1 MNRTEAI
8 QRVVWCLLH
17 HTEHP
22 EIAVATAET
31 LKDSLGDGNEG
42 QMTFT
47 NLLRAAGLFAKDDDG
62 YFMRYRREEAIPDV
76 SLLDLPHPNYLIT
89 FPVPTEPRMRI
100 AYSVFA
106 GLLLKY
112 IYQTYGAVPTE
123 VSEGIVRFVTNQLLP
138 DSHLLWNKFKQSESA
153 ANAVSEGLEATF
165 GAIPNIGR
173 IDVTETMAD
182 SALLRAFLNV
192 LPQFGR
198 KFQPQGGMRLDFYFR
213 KDIND
218 WLTQYAPDGS
228 PSESI
233 SELWQQGFQEENSSD
248 EIAKKIVGA
257 IVHSIDLDQP
267 LPMRTFRSLWTG
279 EGSGVSRKRGE
290 RDSLPK
296 PTDDEGKRSKAVDDA
311 VFRLLS
317 QLDEKRRDTRTL
329 HQWLKP
335 KLKLPQSVKL
345 LNEIVTAIQSPLAAG
360 AKTKSKTID
369 ATSLMDN
376 IVPMFQI
383 QTVVTTL
390 RKSVTQ
396 HNKEVQ
402 GAIQQ
407 TLTLCL
413 MVELAA
419 KLDVNAPISIFGW
432 RVLMLRHVSAE
443 QEWALRFLKKQKP
456 EGGKR
461 ILKIEPFGDI
471 ERLTVSVAEPQ
482 QSFLDFGLESNSS
495 GPPTADNA
503 ASRHVPLQCFMLN
516 GKPAAVTSEPLLSEQ
531 RCLVCGSPTD
541 LLVGTRSFL
550 PEAKKRHYETP
561 TRKAAPSFCSN
572 CAFIAY
578 LSSVYPSSDLSIV
591 EFPADNFLE
600 LFALYESLQG
610 VSALQALKYV
620 NRVASLSVLP
630 NRYLLLSH
638 REGRGKMDGK
648 AQVYLQLREQTH
660 LIEHIDRPM
669 RVQIEGSTSQ
679 MWSEIEP
686 HVPIGLSHF
695 KELPPY
701 FETKPTRKGFAYD
714 VVRAL
719 QTGQPY
725 KAFYAAAKYAV
736 DNNHPFER
744 RVFTKNRKVYE
755 RYIKTHRQV
764 LAKSFGG
771 ETVSNDLYQDI
782 TDFSNHL
789 FDLLHPLVRRE
800 AQKSQSAVSGISRK
814 YTDRILRDFSEGLA
828 GKFLYTVCQE
838 ADSAERDKD
847 RWVKYTTFTKLYG
860 GRPEIEG
867 RTPEGVTQ
875 AWDEFRQS
883 HPVLTEVYLQEYRCK
898 HGAQYAIWQ
907 KFLRE
912 VQARTLASVNVKR
925 QTQQLIQ

>member
-31 LKDSLGDGNEG
+31 LKGSLGEGNEG
-42 QMTFT
+42 QMAFT

-62 YFMRYRREEAIPDV
+62 YFMRYRREEASPDQ
-76 SLLDLPHPNYLIT
+76 SLLNLPPPNCLIT

-100 AYSVFA
+100 AYSVFS

-112 IYQTYGAVPTE
+112 IYQTHEAVPTE
-123 VSEGIVRFVTNQLLP
+123 VSEGIARFVVKQPLP
-138 DSHLLWNKFKQSESA
+138 DSHLLWNKFKQSESV

-165 GAIPNIGR
+165 GAIRNIGR

-182 SALLRAFLNV
+182 SALLRALLNV
-192 LPQFGR
+192 LPQFGN
-198 KFQPQGGMRLDFYFR
+198 KFQRQGGMRLDFYFQ

-218 WLTQYAPDGS
+218 WLTQYAPDGR
-228 PSESI
+228 PCESI
-233 SELWQQGFQEENSSD
+233 AELWQQGFQEENSSD
-248 EIAKKIVGA
+248 EIAKKIAGA

-267 LPMRTFRSLWTG
+267 LPMLTFKLLWTG
-279 EGSGVSRKRGE
+279 ERE
-290 RDSLPK
+290 SLPK
-296 PTDDEGKRSKAVDDA
+296 PTGDEGKRSKAVDDA

-317 QLDEKRRDTRTL
+317 QLDKKRRDTHTL
-329 HQWLKP
+329 HQWMKP
-335 KLKLPQSVKL
+335 KLKTPQWIKL
-345 LNEIVTAIQSPLAAG
+345 LNEADATIQSPPATG
-360 AKTKSKTID
+360 AKAKSKTID
-369 ATSLMDN
+369 ATSLVDD
-376 IVPMFQI
+376 IVTAFQG

-390 RKSVTQ
+390 RKSITR

-402 GAIQQ
+402 QAIQQ

-413 MVELAA
+413 MVELDA
-419 KLDVNAPISIFGW
+419 KLDANVPISIFGW
-432 RVLMLRHVSAE
+432 RVSMLRHVPAE
-443 QEWALRFLKKQKP
+443 QEWALRFLEKQKP
-456 EGGKR
+456 DGGTR
-461 ILKIEPFGDI
+461 ILKIDPFGDI
-471 ERLTVSVAEPQ
+471 ERLTVSVTEPQ
-482 QSFLDFGLESNSS
+482 QLSLDFSLESNSNE
-495 GPPTADNA
+495 PTTTDNTTL
-503 ASRHVPLQCFMLN
+503 RHVPLQCFMLDGN
-516 GKPAAVTSEPLLSEQ
+516 PVAITSEPLLSEQ

-541 LLVGTRSFL
+541 LLEGKKSFL

-561 TRKAAPSFCSN
+561 TREGAPSFCSN

-638 REGRGKMDGK
+638 RDGRGKMDGK
-648 AQVYLQLREQTH
+648 AQVCLQLREQTH
-660 LIEHIDRPM
+660 LIEHINRPM
-669 RVQIEGSTSQ
+669 RVQIEGSTPQ
-679 MWSEIEP
+679 MWSEIAP

-701 FETKPTRKGFAYD
+701 FETDSTRKGFAYD

-736 DNNHPFER
+736 DNEHPFEQ

-755 RYIKTHRQV
+755 RYIITHRQE
-764 LAKSFGG
+764 LAKSLGG
-771 ETVSNDLYQDI
+771 ETVSNDFYKDI
-782 TDFSNHL
+782 TDFSDHL

-800 AQKSQSAVSGISRK
+800 VQKRGSAVSGIARK
-814 YTDRILRDFSEGLA
+814 YTDLILREFSEGLA

-838 ADSAERDKD
+838 ADSAERQGDG
-847 RWVKYTTFTKLYG
+847 WVKYTTFTKLYG
-860 GRPEIEG
+860 GSPKTKGKTAEEVI
-867 RTPEGVTQ
+867 Q
-875 AWDEFRQS
+875 AWTEFRQS
-883 HPVLTEVYLQEYRCK
+883 HPVLTEVYLQECRCK

-912 VQARTLASVNVKR
+912 VQARTLALLMLNVR
-925 QTQQLIQ
+925 HSS